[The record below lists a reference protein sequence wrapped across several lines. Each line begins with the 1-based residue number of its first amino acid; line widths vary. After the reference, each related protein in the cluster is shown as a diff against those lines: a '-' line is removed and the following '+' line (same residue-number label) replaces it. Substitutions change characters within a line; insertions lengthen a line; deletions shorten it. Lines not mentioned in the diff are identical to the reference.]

1 MRSLADKVA
10 LVTGAG
16 RGIGLEFAR
25 QLKARGDQVIA
36 TARDPEAAS
45 DLRGLGV
52 RVEALNV
59 AAGDSVRALAE
70 RLAGVPIDV
79 LVNNAGLG
87 GDASPLAELDFVRL
101 TRFFEVNSI
110 GPLRV
115 AQALLPNLRAAG
127 STVVAIVNEP
137 ESVLA
142 READECVIVRSRPD
156 EAVAVQSYTGTAFV
170 ALLLASLVA
179 DEDRWSEAEQ
189 CIGAVRRALD
199 ECARRP
205 CLLPAGCRVVY
216 ALGRGPSVASAL
228 EGALLFHETA
238 KLPCV
243 GMPAGNFR
251 HGPFEAVDGSFHSF
265 VIASSPETRKLD
277 EALRDQIRGFGGTAE
292 WISVEPGHFA
302 PVAEVI
308 PLQFAAY
315 HAALARGFVPGKF
328 RYVTLVTTSETEFG
342 ASGGRS

>member
-1 MRSLADKVA
+1 MSAPYRMLADMAGQADSLAEVLRWQRHEGRSA
-10 LVTGAG
+10 LEGAASILRGAARVVVTGMGASLNAG
-16 RGIGLEFAR
+16 LLLEYYLRRHGLRNVAAIDAAELLHFG
-25 QLKARGDQVIA
+25 GD
-36 TARDPEAAS
+36 TARDAAVVVFS
-45 DLRGLGV
+45 RSGET
-52 RVEALNV
+52 VEAV
-59 AAGDSVRALAE
+59 K
-70 RLAGVPIDV
+70 
-79 LVNNAGLG
+79 
-87 GDASPLAELDFVRL
+87 
-101 TRFFEVNSI
+101 
-110 GPLRV
+110 
-115 AQALLPNLRAAG
+115 LLPNLRAAG